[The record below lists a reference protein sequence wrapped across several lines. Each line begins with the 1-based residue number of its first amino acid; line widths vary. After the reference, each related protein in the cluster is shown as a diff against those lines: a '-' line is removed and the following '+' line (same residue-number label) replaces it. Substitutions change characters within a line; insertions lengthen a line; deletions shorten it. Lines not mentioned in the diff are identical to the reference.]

1 MTKNLLIVGAGSG
14 LSAAL
19 AKRFASEGY
28 RVTLA
33 ARSLDKLSD
42 LCQTLD
48 ASAIACDAANPQAV
62 EALFQQLD
70 AENNVP
76 DVVIYNAGAYTRG
89 PVAELDVARVQ
100 ETLMV
105 NAYGALLV
113 AREAAKRM
121 QERKQGTLLFTG
133 ASAGIKGYAQS
144 APFAMGKFALRGLCQ
159 SLARELAPQNI
170 HIAHIIIDGVI
181 FQPSRGAPY
190 DNPDV
195 SLHPDHIAESY
206 WALAQQKPSAWTYE
220 IELRPYVETF

>member
-33 ARSLDKLSD
+33 ARSLDKLSA
-42 LCQTLD
+42 LCQALD

>member
-33 ARSLDKLSD
+33 ARSLDKLSA
-42 LCQTLD
+42 LCQALD

-121 QERKQGTLLFTG
+121 PERKQGTLLLTG